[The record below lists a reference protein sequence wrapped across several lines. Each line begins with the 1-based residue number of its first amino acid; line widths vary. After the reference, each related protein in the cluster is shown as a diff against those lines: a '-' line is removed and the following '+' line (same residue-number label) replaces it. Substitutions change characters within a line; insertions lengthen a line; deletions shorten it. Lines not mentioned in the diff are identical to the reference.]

1 MEQIGGREG
10 GREGGRNGGRK
21 GTYLGR
27 DRVDGERPG
36 QVEREGGRRE
46 EGGREGGREGGM
58 GRTLAGTAWMVR
70 SRAR

>member
-10 GREGGRNGGRK
+10 GREGGRKGGRK

-36 QVEREGGRRE
+36 QVEREGGRE
-46 EGGREGGREGGM
+46 EGGREGGM